1 MSDNCQYQNASDA
14 DIADL
19 VIQLSL
25 RLLANRICI
34 ATVESCT
41 GGSVAAAL
49 TDLAGSSNWFDRGF
63 VTYSNQAKTDMVGVR
78 TETLDAYGAVSE
90 AVAIEMADGGV
101 SHGEAGC
108 ALSITG
114 VAGPGGGTPEKPVGM
129 VCFAWSGFGV
139 RTQART
145 EYFQGT
151 RSEIRQQ
158 SVACAVA
165 YAIKLFE

>member
-1 MSDNCQYQNASDA
+1 MPDKSKYQNASDA

-19 VIQLSL
+19 VVQLSL
-25 RLLANRICI
+25 RLLANRIRI

-41 GGSVAAAL
+41 GGSVAATF

-63 VTYSNQAKTDMVGVR
+63 VTYSNQAKMDMVGVR
-78 TETLDAYGAVSE
+78 SATIDAYGAVSE
-90 AVAIEMADGGV
+90 AVAIEMAEGGV
-101 SHGEAGC
+101 SHSEAGC

-139 RTQART
+139 GTQART

-151 RSEIRQQ
+151 RSEIRHQ
-158 SVACAVA
+158 SVACAVGHA
-165 YAIKLFE
+165 LKLIG